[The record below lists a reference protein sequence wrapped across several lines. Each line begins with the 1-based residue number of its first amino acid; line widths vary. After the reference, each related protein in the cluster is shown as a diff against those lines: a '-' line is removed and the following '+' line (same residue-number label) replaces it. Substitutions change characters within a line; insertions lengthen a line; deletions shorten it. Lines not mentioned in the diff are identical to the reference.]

1 MKRKVVSNELA
12 CEAMAIQLR
21 ALSVIDDNEI
31 VESFYRV
38 PEGWDVKIVKD
49 NS

>member
-12 CEAMAIQLR
+12 CEAMTVQLR
-21 ALSVIDDNEI
+21 ALSIIDDNQY

-49 NS
+49 KE